1 MKKIYDSK
9 FDIIKLILSL
19 FVVLVH
25 TDTYQY
31 IVHPW
36 IKLTVP
42 LFFIISSYFLFKKIN
57 TVNTKEERKQIYKMY
72 LLRTIKLYFFW
83 FIILLP
89 MVLYN
94 NRTMTFE
101 NGSMGFIE
109 HAIKR
114 LFLGSTYQ
122 ASWYMSASIFGVII
136 IAFLSSKLSN
146 KKLFTLCLIPFTLV
160 VIWTCYLPF
169 FKEDGIVNTFYDIYY
184 RVLSNPH
191 HSFPASLIWLTVGK
205 CFADKTFTLNK
216 LFNFI
221 LLLVSGILLYLE
233 WHLVG
238 KYTSFYESEGYFL
251 MLPFCIA
258 IFGLILNIKPFT
270 FKGSIYLKRLST
282 YIYVIHGTLIPSINY
297 LVYKIINLNHN
308 VYVFLIDII
317 LCTIIYIIA
326 QLIINTFNNKLTKIM
341 KYSY

>member
-1 MKKIYDSK
+1 MKKLYDSK
-9 FDIIKLILSL
+9 YDIIKFILSL
-19 FVVLVH
+19 GVVLVH
-25 TDTYQY
+25 TNTFQRQ
-31 IVHPW
+31 VHPW
-36 IKLTVP
+36 IKIIVP

-57 TVNTKEERKQIYKMY
+57 TVKTKEERKEIYKIY

-83 FIILLP
+83 FIILIPL
-89 MVLYN
+89 VLYN
-94 NRTMTFE
+94 NRTLTFE
-101 NGSMGFIE
+101 NGGMGFIE

-146 KKLFTLCLIPFTLV
+146 KKLFTLCLLPFTLV
-160 VIWTCYLPF
+160 VVWTCYLPF
-169 FKEDGIVNTFYDIYY
+169 FKEDGIVNTFYNIYY
-184 RVLSNPH
+184 KILSNPH

-205 CFADKTFTLNK
+205 CFADKTFSINK
-216 LFNFI
+216 LYNFI
-221 LLLVSGILLYLE
+221 LFIVSGILLYIE
-233 WHLVG
+233 WQIVG

-251 MLPFCIA
+251 MLPFCIS
-258 IFGLILNIKPFT
+258 IFALILNIKPFN

-297 LVYKIINLNHN
+297 LTYKIIGLNHN
-308 VYVFLIDII
+308 VYVFIIDILI
-317 LCTIIYIIA
+317 CTTIYIFA
-326 QLIINTFNNKLTKIM
+326 QLIMNKYDNKLTNLM